1 MEPFRWTSDFE
12 TGLEEIDKQHHQL
25 IDLINKIGNFLTQKQ
40 ISTEEL
46 RPFTVELNHYVVE
59 HFQEEEQLM
68 TLCRVDPRHKKIHIT
83 AHREFLDEINKF
95 EHLDNSN
102 QHAQVKQLL
111 DYLIQWLAY
120 HILGIDQ
127 ELAKQVQYIESG
139 EPPAAAYSKAAQPK
153 DLATEPLITAL
164 RGLFHQVSV
173 RNHELLELNQNLEKK
188 VQERTLAL
196 QKTNQHLQS
205 LAHTDVL
212 TGLPN
217 RRHAMIQLKELW
229 QQSLTQQSPLVC
241 MMIDADHFKQIN
253 DQKGHDAGDTVLM
266 LLARNL
272 RESVRSDDVVARLG
286 GDEFLLICPDTDQD
300 GALRLGSAI
309 RQRVANLSINQQY
322 KISVSV
328 GIANRSSEMT
338 NHEAMIKAADKAVY
352 QAKADGKNCVRM
364 FQPKQDEPANK
375 ALKQQAQ

>member
-25 IDLINKIGNFLTQKQ
+25 IDLINKIGNLLTQKQ
-40 ISTEEL
+40 MSTEEL
-46 RPFTVELNHYVVE
+46 RPFTLELNHYVVE

-68 TLCRVDPRHKKIHIT
+68 TLCRVDPRHKKIHIK

-102 QHAQVKQLL
+102 QHAQIKQLL

-127 ELAKQVQYIESG
+127 EFAKQVRYIESG
-139 EPPAAAYSKAAQPK
+139 ESPITAYSKAAQPK
-153 DLATEPLITAL
+153 DLATQPLITAL
-164 RGLFHQVSV
+164 HGLFHQVSV
-173 RNHELLELNQNLEKK
+173 RNHELLDLNQNLEKK

-266 LLARNL
+266 LLARSL

-338 NHEAMIKAADKAVY
+338 HHEAMIKAADKAVY

-364 FQPKQDEPANK
+364 FQPKQDEPASK

>member
-139 EPPAAAYSKAAQPK
+139 EPPATAYSKAAQPK

-328 GIANRSSEMT
+328 GIASRSSEMT
-338 NHEAMIKAADKAVY
+338 HHEAMIKAADKAVY